1 MYDRKYT
8 RKWSLG
14 CSFESGNA
22 MLVITDE
29 FDKYSAK
36 KLRNSERIKGRILN
50 AMRNC
55 SVHENIPPIVV
66 GRFADSSGEFFR
78 DVYFISVRF

>member
-1 MYDRKYT
+1 
-8 RKWSLG
+8 
-14 CSFESGNA
+14 

-36 KLRNSERIKGRILN
+36 KLRNRERIKGRILN

-55 SVHENIPPIVV
+55 SVHENIPFIVL
-66 GRFADSSGEFFR
+66 GRFADSSGEFLR

>member
-14 CSFESGNA
+14 SSFESGNA

-50 AMRNC
+50 AMRSC
-55 SVHENIPPIVV
+55 SVHENIPFFVLGWFV
-66 GRFADSSGEFFR
+66 DSSGEFFR

>member
-14 CSFESGNA
+14 CNFESGNA

-50 AMRNC
+50 AMPSC
-55 SVHENIPPIVV
+55 SVHENTPRIVV